1 MGMSQAMPLPD
12 SADVQA
18 LRNQSWFHELERRVL
33 EIWRQGE
40 GDLTIE
46 VRNSPTDPSG
56 RKRRMVKMESGTT
69 FRHSEK

>member
-1 MGMSQAMPLPD
+1 MSQAMTPPD
-12 SADVQA
+12 NADVQA

-33 EIWRQGE
+33 EIWHQGE

-46 VRNSPTDPSG
+46 VRNSPADVAG
-56 RKRRMVKMESGTT
+56 RKRRLVKMESGTT